1 MWFFK
6 SFNLLKIGEKIFCFI
21 YNINKMPSVSPK
33 KKSVC
38 RGRKVELCERKK
50 SCKKTVP
57 GKRRSYCRSRKNK
70 LLKKLMASSA
80 VVVSAIASPVKMGS
94 PVKRV
99 SPVLVAVAS
108 PPKKVSRKNRELA
121 GLIGDLNLERGAR
134 RAK

>member
-1 MWFFK
+1 
-6 SFNLLKIGEKIFCFI
+6 
-21 YNINKMPSVSPK
+21 MPSVSPK
-33 KKSVC
+33 NKSVC
-38 RGRKVELCERKK
+38 RGRKVESCERKK

-70 LLKKLMASSA
+70 MLKKLMSSSA
-80 VVVSAIASPVKMGS
+80 VVSAVASPVKMVS

-99 SPVLVAVAS
+99 SPVMVAVVS

-121 GLIGDLNLERGAR
+121 SLIGDLTLERGAR

>member
-1 MWFFK
+1 
-6 SFNLLKIGEKIFCFI
+6 
-21 YNINKMPSVSPK
+21 MPSVSPK
-33 KKSVC
+33 NKSVC
-38 RGRKVELCERKK
+38 RGRKVESCERKK

-80 VVVSAIASPVKMGS
+80 VVASAVASPVKMVS
-94 PVKRV
+94 PVKKV